1 MMSMTERPSAQKEE
15 LGKGVRRYWL
25 TPRIVVIETDG
36 DMSPAAIDVWAEAT
50 EQAVLNYPV
59 EHQSVYVLQ
68 NLAHPNQRITPY
80 ARQKTETL
88 YASMV
93 LTRRVYVA
101 VVLQNSFV
109 NQIVSMFVRLWDRSQ
124 PLVTQRIF
132 TASDAAIQW
141 LESTLTSHL

>member
-1 MMSMTERPSAQKEE
+1 MTERTSNQRED

-36 DMSPAAIDVWAEAT
+36 DMSPAAIDVWAVAT
-50 EQAVLNYPV
+50 AQAVRDYPP
-59 EHQSVYVLQ
+59 EYKSIYLLQ
-68 NLAHPNQRITPY
+68 NLVHPNQRITPY

-88 YASMV
+88 YNSMI
-93 LTRRVYVA
+93 LTRPVYVA
-101 VVLQNSFV
+101 VALQNSFV

-132 TASDAAIQW
+132 TSSDAAIHW
-141 LESTLTSHL
+141 LESTLAARL

>member
-1 MMSMTERPSAQKEE
+1 MTERPSAQRED

-50 EQAVLNYPV
+50 KQAVLNYPT
-59 EHQSVYVLQ
+59 EHKSIYLLQ

-88 YASMV
+88 YTSMV
-93 LTRRVYVA
+93 LTRPVYIA

-124 PLVTQRIF
+124 PLVKQRIF
-132 TASDAAIQW
+132 ISSDAAIHW
-141 LESTLTSHL
+141 LESTLTSKL